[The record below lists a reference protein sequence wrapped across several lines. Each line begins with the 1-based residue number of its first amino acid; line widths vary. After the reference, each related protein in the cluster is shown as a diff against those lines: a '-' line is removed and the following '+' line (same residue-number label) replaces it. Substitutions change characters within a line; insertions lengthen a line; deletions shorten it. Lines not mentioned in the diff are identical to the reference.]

1 MLRGQFATR
10 FEILPLHRMICSRP
24 PATCVIRKAYMSDDP
39 TTGAAPTMNEGDGP
53 QRPGEADLRRLTFL
67 GTGDALNGERA
78 QSGLALP
85 LSGGETMLI
94 DTSSGTVLLGR
105 LEAVGIP
112 LESVRH
118 LFLSHRHFDHVG
130 GFAPLLAT
138 LASLPEASLAV
149 HAAPDTLRALR
160 KLLDLTLPGAEGWL
174 GARLGWREL
183 IPGKPTEVGETE
195 VTPFSLDHG
204 LECVGFRIAQPGA
217 VAALSIDTRPTS
229 EIAEHASGA
238 DLLVHDAYGPRS
250 AAEQAHAMGH
260 STATEA
266 GETARAAG
274 VRRLVLTHLRS
285 SRFVDPAALAA
296 EAETVFGGPVSAAQ
310 DLETIEF

>member
-1 MLRGQFATR
+1 
-10 FEILPLHRMICSRP
+10 
-24 PATCVIRKAYMSDDP
+24 
-39 TTGAAPTMNEGDGP
+39 
-53 QRPGEADLRRLTFL
+53 LRRLTFL

-229 EIAEHASGA
+229 EIAENASGA

-266 GETARAAG
+266 GEAARAAG

>member
-1 MLRGQFATR
+1 M
-10 FEILPLHRMICSRP
+10 
-24 PATCVIRKAYMSDDP
+24 
-39 TTGAAPTMNEGDGP
+39 
-53 QRPGEADLRRLTFL
+53 RRVTFL

-78 QSGLALP
+78 QSSLALP
-85 LSGGETMLI
+85 LSGDETMLI

-105 LEAVGIP
+105 LETAGIP

-138 LASLPEASLAV
+138 LASLPEAPLLV

-160 KLLDLTLPGAEGWL
+160 NLLDLTLPGADGWL
-174 GARLGWREL
+174 GKRLGWHEL
-183 IPGKPTEVGETE
+183 VPGKPTEVDGTE

-204 LECVGFRIAQPGA
+204 LECVGFRIAQAGA
-217 VAALSIDTRPTS
+217 VAVFTSDTRPTQ
-229 EIAEHASGA
+229 EIVENAKGA
-238 DLLVHDAYGPRS
+238 DLLVAYGPHS
-250 AAEQAHAMGH
+250 AVEQAHAMGH

-266 GETARAAG
+266 GEAARAAG

-285 SRFVDPAALAA
+285 SRFVNPGALAA
-296 EAETVFGGPVSAAQ
+296 EAETAFGGPVSAAE
-310 DLETIEF
+310 DLDTIEF

>member
-53 QRPGEADLRRLTFL
+53 QRPGEAGLRRLTFL

-78 QSGLALP
+78 QSGLVLP

-138 LASLPEASLAV
+138 LASLPEASLVV

>member
-1 MLRGQFATR
+1 
-10 FEILPLHRMICSRP
+10 
-24 PATCVIRKAYMSDDP
+24 MSDDP
-39 TTGAAPTMNEGDGP
+39 TTGASPTVNEGDGP
-53 QRPGEADLRRLTFL
+53 QRPGEAGLRRLTFL

-105 LEAVGIP
+105 LEAAGIP

-138 LASLPEASLAV
+138 LASLPEASLVV

-160 KLLDLTLPGAEGWL
+160 QLLDLTLPGAEGWL
-174 GARLGWREL
+174 GERLGWREL

-217 VAALSIDTRPTS
+217 VAALSVDTRPTR
-229 EIAEHASGA
+229 EIAENASGA
-238 DLLVHDAYGPRS
+238 DLLVHDAYGPRG

-266 GETARAAG
+266 GEAARAAG

>member
-1 MLRGQFATR
+1 
-10 FEILPLHRMICSRP
+10 
-24 PATCVIRKAYMSDDP
+24 MSDDP
-39 TTGAAPTMNEGDGP
+39 ITGAAPTVNEGDGL
-53 QRPGEADLRRLTFL
+53 QRAGGAGLRRVTFL

-78 QSGLALP
+78 QSSLALP
-85 LSGGETMLI
+85 LSGEKTMLI
-94 DTSSGTVLLGR
+94 DTSSGTVLLGG
-105 LEAVGIP
+105 LEAAGIP

-138 LASLPEASLAV
+138 LASLPEASLRV
-149 HAAPDTLRALR
+149 YAAPDTLRALR
-160 KLLDLTLPGAEGWL
+160 NLLDLTLPGAEGWL
-174 GARLGWREL
+174 GKRLGWREL

-204 LECVGFRIAQPGA
+204 LECVGFRIAQAGA
-217 VAALSIDTRPTS
+217 VAVFTSDTRPTQ
-229 EIAEHASGA
+229 EIVENAKGA
-238 DLLVHDAYGPRS
+238 DLLVHDAYGPHS

-266 GETARAAG
+266 GEAARAAG

-285 SRFVDPAALAA
+285 SRFVDPGALAA
-296 EAETVFGGPVSAAQ
+296 EAETAFGGPVSAAE
-310 DLETIEF
+310 DLDTIEF

>member
-1 MLRGQFATR
+1 LLRGQFATR

-53 QRPGEADLRRLTFL
+53 QRPGEAGLRRLTFL

-138 LASLPEASLAV
+138 LASLPEASLVV